1 MGIGVSVPS
10 EKLEVAGNILVGGN
24 IQFEGSTQDA
34 FETTLAFTD
43 PTSDR
48 TITFPDS
55 SGNVVVE
62 NSGSFTLEDTN
73 LSSITLT
80 ETGGRTLEILVGAG
94 AVPSVD
100 NHGFIISDND
110 LQLRPRLTGGNVGV
124 VRVKSAAHVEG
135 ALTISSNL
143 GDLLFNNSG
152 TITTVTDSAT
162 QARTIT
168 LPDATG
174 TVALTSDLSNYLAN
188 IVEDT
193 TPQLGGN
200 LDAQTFNITNVGNLE
215 LTTGSTLSFEGATA
229 DPYETTLTVTDP
241 TADRTITLPDATG
254 TVMLNVVEDTS
265 PQLGGDLNAQNN
277 NLTNVGKVE
286 IDSVFDIDS
295 LLSTG
300 LSAGSSLTINI
311 GSLATYRGAKL
322 LIQSRDLTSSQ
333 TMITEILVV
342 HNGSTVFQ
350 TEYGVVNTGTAPVC
364 EYDCGVNS
372 GNLAITLT
380 NPGSNAVETKISMT
394 LMKN

>member
-1 MGIGVSVPS
+1 M
-10 EKLEVAGNILVGGN
+10 
-24 IQFEGSTQDA
+24 
-34 FETTLAFTD
+34 
-43 PTSDR
+43 
-48 TITFPDS
+48 
-55 SGNVVVE
+55 
-62 NSGSFTLEDTN
+62 
-73 LSSITLT
+73 
-80 ETGGRTLEILVGAG
+80 
-94 AVPSVD
+94 
-100 NHGFIISDND
+100 
-110 LQLRPRLTGGNVGV
+110 
-124 VRVKSAAHVEG
+124 
-135 ALTISSNL
+135 

-277 NLTNVGKVE
+277 NLTNVG
-286 IDSVFDIDS
+286 
-295 LLSTG
+295 
-300 LSAGSSLTINI
+300 
-311 GSLATYRGAKL
+311 
-322 LIQSRDLTSSQ
+322 
-333 TMITEILVV
+333 
-342 HNGSTVFQ
+342 
-350 TEYGVVNTGTAPVC
+350 
-364 EYDCGVNS
+364 
-372 GNLAITLT
+372 
-380 NPGSNAVETKISMT
+380 
-394 LMKN
+394 